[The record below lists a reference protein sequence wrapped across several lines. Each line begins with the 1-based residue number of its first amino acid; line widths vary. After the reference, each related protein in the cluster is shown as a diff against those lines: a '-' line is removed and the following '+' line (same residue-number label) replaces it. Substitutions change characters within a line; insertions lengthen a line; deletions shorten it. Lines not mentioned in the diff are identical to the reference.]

1 MDLCKALDLLGR
13 DPLARAAKSQ
23 DEVRRLIDLAVQ
35 LEGLPRNS
43 STHAAGVVIGDRPLA
58 QLVPLYRDPRSDMP
72 VTQFDMKYVE
82 DSGLVK
88 FDFLGLKT
96 LSVLRKA
103 VVKASLGAGEQAF
116 LRRQITTRASIGKQL
131 FTGAHS
137 MLGDRSLLDGED
149 ANADDLVRRR
159 TELADRLG
167 ARVRRR
173 AELRRM
179 TLADTAP
186 DLVGGPGTTATTA
199 PELVRSEGERA
210 RGEVRY

>member
-1 MDLCKALDLLGR
+1 MNAVVDRELRDVDPAWRDRLASGPGGARWLLEAMNPR
-13 DPLARAAKSQ
+13 VAHATLQPSVEAYWVVARWLADQ
-23 DEVRRLIDLAVQ
+23 GTE
-35 LEGLPRNS
+35 P
-43 STHAAGVVIGDRPLA
+43 AG
-58 QLVPLYRDPRSDMP
+58 
-72 VTQFDMKYVE
+72 E
-82 DSGLVK
+82 
-88 FDFLGLKT
+88 
-96 LSVLRKA
+96 RKA

-167 ARVRRR
+167 ARVRRL